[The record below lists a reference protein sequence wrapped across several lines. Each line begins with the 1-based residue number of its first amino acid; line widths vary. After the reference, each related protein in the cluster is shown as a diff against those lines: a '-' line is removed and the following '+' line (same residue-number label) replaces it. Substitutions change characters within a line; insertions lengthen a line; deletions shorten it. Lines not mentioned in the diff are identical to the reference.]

1 MVPQWWIVYSP
12 SKWCVLGCFPLGVD
26 GPLYPVLPKATLFRV
41 HPPIV
46 FILIKLLFLKCV
58 LSTLRWMSC
67 NKCYF
72 KVSWIFTKCKKERC
86 IDVIGSGKTTHW
98 RASFCV
104 WSPGK
109 NSLSS
114 VYCSWFHLGMKCRF
128 SCLFVLHFI
137 DLLEHIINRNND
149 VWKHKYLLFYIFI
162 KISVIKLQFSHED
175 VKEIREM
182 TVLRLFGSAF
192 RNRLDREV
200 GQMRKLTYSCRD
212 FVRPELSA
220 RNA

>member
-1 MVPQWWIVYSP
+1 MHCCNWFR
-12 SKWCVLGCFPLGVD
+12 KNH
-26 GPLYPVLPKATLFRV
+26 TLKGF
-41 HPPIV
+41 
-46 FILIKLLFLKCV
+46 FLCMK
-58 LSTLRWMSC
+58 
-67 NKCYF
+67 
-72 KVSWIFTKCKKERC
+72 
-86 IDVIGSGKTTHW
+86 
-98 RASFCV
+98 
-104 WSPGK
+104 PGK
-109 NSLSS
+109 EQPLSS
-114 VYCSWFHLGMKCRF
+114 VHCSWFHLGMKCRF

-162 KISVIKLQFSHED
+162 KISVMKLQFSHQD

-200 GQMRKLTYSCRD
+200 GQVRKLTYSCRG
-212 FVRPELSA
+212 FVRSELSA